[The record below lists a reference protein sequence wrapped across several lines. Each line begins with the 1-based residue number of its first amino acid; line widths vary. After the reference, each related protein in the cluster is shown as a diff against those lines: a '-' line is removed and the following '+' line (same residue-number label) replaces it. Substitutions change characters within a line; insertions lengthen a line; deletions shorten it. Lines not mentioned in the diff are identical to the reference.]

1 MGGRPFS
8 LAAVSVAGAQ
18 EEGVEA
24 LFTPSEVIGSIS
36 ASATKI
42 AHGFVERGWDAD
54 FGDIS
59 IAEKFR
65 DKFGIALISFDWF
78 GGFAL
83 GLGRSHEGA
92 GDSELNETPCEDEA
106 GGSRFVANFQ
116 ILDFLAEGFGEFTE
130 SFLDGGIGSSALS
143 VVGGFITGTFESI
156 CDGD

>member
-1 MGGRPFS
+1 MGGRPFG

-42 AHGFVERGWDAD
+42 AHGFVECGWDAD

-65 DKFGIALISFDWF
+65 DKFGIALISFD
-78 GGFAL
+78 
-83 GLGRSHEGA
+83 GRPKRSLE
-92 GDSELNETPCEDEA
+92 N
-106 GGSRFVANFQ
+106 
-116 ILDFLAEGFGEFTE
+116 
-130 SFLDGGIGSSALS
+130 GSSMGVRGSLRTS
-143 VVGGFITGTFESI
+143 EKRCNPS
-156 CDGD
+156 